1 LVTYRR
7 LAIHPAT
14 SKSQK
19 FQINKQYQNLMNNT
33 ELIDTLD
40 VKHLLSLV
48 ELLSRA
54 LMMPE
59 ESLRYIASEE
69 LFYNLPIDARVHC
82 EDLNDYERLK
92 IMQLAINTLV
102 TEAEKPAISMLQL
115 ALPIETTLAGTLNT
129 VLPDY

>member
-1 LVTYRR
+1 
-7 LAIHPAT
+7 
-14 SKSQK
+14 
-19 FQINKQYQNLMNNT
+19 MNNS
-33 ELIDTLD
+33 ELIDSLND
-40 VKHLLSLV
+40 QHLLSLV

-59 ESLRYIASEE
+59 ESLRYIANDE
-69 LFYNLPIDARVHC
+69 LFYELPFEAIAHC

-92 IMQLAINTLV
+92 LMQQVVNTLV

-115 ALPIETTLAGTLNT
+115 ALPFQMANFTTLKP